1 MSNYESALKYL
12 KAIEKKYNDYFERSK
27 ISIIDCVIIAGKN
40 IVSVHVVKPNLPF
53 DIRHDIEMMFWAD

>member
-1 MSNYESALKYL
+1 M
-12 KAIEKKYNDYFERSK
+12 KAIETKYNDYFERSK

>member
-1 MSNYESALKYL
+1 MSNYESTIKYL
-12 KAIEKKYNDYFERSK
+12 KAIETKYNDYFERSK

-53 DIRHDIEMMFWAD
+53 DIRNDIEMMFWAD

>member
-1 MSNYESALKYL
+1 MSNYESTIKYL
-12 KAIEKKYNDYFERSK
+12 KAIETKYNDYFERSK

-40 IVSVHVVKPNLPF
+40 IVSVHVVKPNQPF